1 MSNKKLINKKV
12 KVEIKE
18 FKPKKTVVKSVSYK
32 LTAPSEL
39 SKVKL
44 ELEGEKLNK
53 SVINREMNRLLR
65 ENTLWGR
72 IKKVMRRK

>member
-1 MSNKKLINKKV
+1 MSKLINKRIKV
-12 KVEIKE
+12 QIKE
-18 FKPKKTVVKSVSYK
+18 SKTKKTVIKI
-32 LTAPSEL
+32 LPPSEL

-72 IKKVMRRK
+72 IKKLMRRK